1 MVCTM
6 AQSAAAACTFFSS
19 SIAVVSDAAPL
30 PPTSGRCPWGEAVV
44 FDSSYLP
51 SDSLARLGF
60 FSSIAFSGRVSC
72 RSPVVALGSF
82 GMWWVSPPCCGAVI
96 SVSGDFCYL
105 WSRLVRYVFTGWLG
119 GFGISISNSYV
130 LCHFRSPCNCDSDE
144 GLDCFRSP
152 VVVAVDVVRCVGGG
166 STVSVAVLPIVVE
179 LSGLVAELP
188 VSVARMLYCRTL
200 YIIFKRFASIISWA
214 IHVRTFCIS
223 CWKKESGCWMSMKA
237 AKRHKNI
244 PQSQLLVCSGICVS
258 GGGPE

>member
-1 MVCTM
+1 MVCTI
-6 AQSAAAACTFFSS
+6 APNAAAACIFFSS
-19 SIAVVSDAAPL
+19 LIAVASDAALP
-30 PPTSGRCPWGEAVV
+30 PPTSGLCPWGEAVV

-51 SDSLARLGF
+51 SDSLALLGF

-152 VVVAVDVVRCVGGG
+152 VVVALDGVHCVGG
-166 STVSVAVLPIVVE
+166 ALPIVVE
-179 LSGLVAELP
+179 LPGLVAELP
-188 VSVARMLYCRTL
+188 VAVARR
-200 YIIFKRFASIISWA
+200 
-214 IHVRTFCIS
+214 
-223 CWKKESGCWMSMKA
+223 MS
-237 AKRHKNI
+237 
-244 PQSQLLVCSGICVS
+244 
-258 GGGPE
+258 